1 MGSLEEETMAAPS
14 KQEMLENVEI
24 AINARMTGG
33 AVQSYSINGRNLQYV
48 SLSELIQ
55 LRDRLRQETSSG
67 NSRTTFAKFNKPV

>member
-1 MGSLEEETMAAPS
+1 MTTPS
-14 KQEMLENVEI
+14 TQEMLENVEN

-55 LRDRLRQETSSG
+55 LRDRLRQEAASG
-67 NSRTTFAKFNKPV
+67 NSRTTYARFNNPV